1 MSLRPSA
8 IVAAVVA
15 AVGPV
20 VAPAAAEAAA
30 VAVALAAAAPVAT
43 EAVAEAAA
51 VAGNNPTT
59 HKYTKIYLIVWF
71 AHTKLSPQARDL
83 IPSLSLLNKYKNVI
97 I

>member
-1 MSLRPSA
+1 MSLQPSA

-15 AVGPV
+15 AVEPV
-20 VAPAAAEAAA
+20 
-30 VAVALAAAAPVAT
+30 
-43 EAVAEAAA
+43 
-51 VAGNNPTT
+51 NNPTA
-59 HKYTKIYLIVWF
+59 HKYIKIYLIVWF